1 MTFEPTPLVPVL
13 PCEADRRASV
23 ELLDWLVEHL
33 GLEGPGKLKT
43 LQKITCEFTKHAASA
58 RLAALEEAAKVAEQ
72 CKPGTMPIGKYGAGW
87 DDACD
92 YAATAIRSLSQPVEG
107 SAGAPVGPGAMASDP
122 YDLANMLR
130 GYVDRG
136 TPPDIAAFLL
146 ERSEAAVALAD
157 EVVRLRAAVAASN
170 KGGRDGE

>member
-1 MTFEPTPLVPVL
+1 MTDLVTQADREAAAQYMEAAGWCIDLRPIRAGACDTPLVK
-13 PCEADRRASV
+13 AFARYRISV
-23 ELLDWLVEHL
+23 
-33 GLEGPGKLKT
+33 
-43 LQKITCEFTKHAASA
+43 
-58 RLAALEEAAKVAEQ
+58 LEEAAKVAETRYAALLGPATWQ
-72 CKPGTMPIGKYGAGW
+72 AAG
-87 DDACD
+87 DEI
-92 YAATAIRSLSQPVEG
+92 ATAIRSLSQPVEG
-107 SAGAPVGPGAMASDP
+107 SAGASVGPGAMASDP

-136 TPPDIAAFLL
+136 TPPVLAAFLL